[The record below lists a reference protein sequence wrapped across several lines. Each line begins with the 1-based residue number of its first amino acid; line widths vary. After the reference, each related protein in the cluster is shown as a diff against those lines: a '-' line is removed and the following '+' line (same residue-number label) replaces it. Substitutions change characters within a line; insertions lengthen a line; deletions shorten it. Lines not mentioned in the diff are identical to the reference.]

1 MKKQTNKRFLSS
13 EELLILAL
21 YHASEKVD
29 FNIFQR
35 TDDGA
40 KRFASILN
48 QPTYKEAN
56 DIKWY
61 ESAKE
66 INGINIHAAGFL
78 ELGDTE

>member
-35 TDDGA
+35 TNDGA

-61 ESAKE
+61 LATKE
-66 INGINIHAAGFL
+66 MGNTTVEATAFIKS
-78 ELGDTE
+78 GDGE